1 MKIEVQNPNIIRV
14 AYHQEPGDHLYGS
27 CLWAYYDFDL
37 DKYMMNVQSDCGNA
51 AYRWCATPKTER
63 FLKLMARMNDD
74 TYLVEK
80 LYGDP
85 KRVDVDA
92 TIKELREWL
101 GIGEDEDLKDESI
114 SDDDREEMEAALE
127 WLEGLLE
134 DHSFLDK
141 DTAEAIIENWNNE
154 HEYELDAVY
163 ERIVTDYTAWEKR
176 VVQIFIEHIRPKIA
190 ELATKE
196 AV

>member
-51 AYRWCATPKTER
+51 AYRWYATPKTESYLR
-63 FLKLMARMNDD
+63 LMARMNDD
-74 TYLVEK
+74 TYLLEK

-114 SDDDREEMEAALE
+114 SDNDREEMEADLE
-127 WLEGLLE
+127 WLKGLLE
-134 DHSFLDK
+134 DYSFLDK

>member
-51 AYRWCATPKTER
+51 AYRWCATPKTES

-74 TYLVEK
+74 TYLLEK